1 MASPHQEFLAKAR
14 ARKASGA
21 ASGGALLLSG
31 ALVFTKHSEYKMK
44 QYGLSLQKVRGVIR
58 SPKRKEVGIVTSTV
72 AVMQPVSSKKVLG
85 KDVWKQEIWVLY
97 KEEGGS
103 KKIISA
109 WRYPG
114 VSPKREPIPEDIL
127 QELLDL
133 EEN

>member
-1 MASPHQEFLAKAR
+1 MASPYQEFLAKAR
-14 ARKASGA
+14 ARKVSGTTGSGA
-21 ASGGALLLSG
+21 QLLSSP
-31 ALVFTKHSEYKMK
+31 LVFTKHSEYKMK

-58 SPKRKEVGIVTSTV
+58 SPKRKEVGIVTSTI
-72 AVMQPVSSKKVLG
+72 AVMQPVSPKKVEG
-85 KDVWKQEIWVLY
+85 KDIWKQEIWVLY
-97 KEEGGS
+97 KEDDGS

-133 EEN
+133 EEC